1 MIACEIARARQKF
14 GCTDDLTLVVGH
26 ATFRP
31 FYALHEGQ
39 LNGHPDRDPRTPADL
54 VETIKA
60 KYTTRA
66 LAP

>member
-1 MIACEIARARQKF
+1 MLYTKGNQTDIPPAIRVRLRIA
-14 GCTDDLTLVVGH
+14 
-26 ATFRP
+26 
-31 FYALHEGQ
+31 
-39 LNGHPDRDPRTPADL
+39 